1 MSIPNFI
8 TSLRIAGTICLFFLE
23 PFSPGFYIVYTLC
36 GISDVLDG
44 LIARL
49 TKTTTEFGAK
59 LDSIAD
65 IMFYMVMLLRIF
77 PVLWEVL
84 PGGIWYVVAGVLVI
98 RCVSY
103 ITAAVKYKR
112 FSAQHT
118 YLNKLTG
125 VAVFS
130 VPYFLTR
137 TGDVIVCFA
146 VCVIAG
152 LASLEEFLI
161 HLLSKEYNS
170 KRKTLFFHI

>member
-1 MSIPNFI
+1 MSIPNCI
-8 TSLRIAGTICLFFLE
+8 TFLRIVGTMCLFFLE
-23 PFSPGFYIVYTLC
+23 PFTPGFFVVYTLC

-49 TKTTTEFGAK
+49 TKKTTELGAK

-65 IMFYMVMLLRIF
+65 IMFYTVMLLRIF

-84 PGGIWYVVAGVLVI
+84 PGGIWYFVAGILLI

-103 ITAAVKYKR
+103 ITVAVKYKR

-125 VAVFS
+125 VFVFL
-130 VPYFLTR
+130 VPYVLNH
-137 TGDVIVCFA
+137 TGGVAVCFG
-146 VCVIAG
+146 VCVVAC

-161 HLLSKEYNS
+161 HLFSKEYNS
-170 KRKTLFFHI
+170 KKKTLFFHN